1 MARTRFQYIVLF
13 SVNFHIYKIN
23 YLCILIYMSKTAKTV
38 SSSPKQVQHA
48 LEKLGADLRI
58 ARLRRGES
66 LRSWAQRVGV
76 SVPTLQRME
85 AGDPSVGVSVYTMA
99 LWLVGKINDLANLAD
114 PAGDEQAL
122 AIELAKLPKG
132 RT

>member
-1 MARTRFQYIVLF
+1 MF
-13 SVNFHIYKIN
+13 
-23 YLCILIYMSKTAKTV
+23 MSKAANTA
-38 SSSPKQVQHA
+38 SASPKQVQLA

-66 LRSWAQRVGV
+66 LRSWAERVGV

-85 AGDPSVGVSVYTMA
+85 AGDPSVGVSVYTMS
-99 LWLVGKINDLANLAD
+99 LWLVGRIHDFANLAD
-114 PAGDEQAL
+114 PASDEQAL

-132 RT
+132 RS